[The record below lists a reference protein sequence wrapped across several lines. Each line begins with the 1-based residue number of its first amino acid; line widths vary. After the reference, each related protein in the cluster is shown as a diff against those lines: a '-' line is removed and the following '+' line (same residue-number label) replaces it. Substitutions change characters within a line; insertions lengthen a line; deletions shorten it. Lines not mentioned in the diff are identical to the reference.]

1 MRNSDLF
8 FNHKSMSVESYLAG
22 VLGGTD
28 GEGADEG
35 SNLLKKQGSKISNQQ
50 LLITLQAKVT
60 LKIINEEETGFQ
72 KRLFYP
78 QILKI
83 HPCHCCDHYMILLI
97 T

>member
-1 MRNSDLF
+1 M
-8 FNHKSMSVESYLAG
+8 SMESYLVG
-22 VLGGTD
+22 CFGGTG

-35 SNLLKKQGSKISNQQ
+35 SNLLKKRGSKISNQE

-78 QILKI
+78 QILQI
-83 HPCHCCDHYMILLI
+83 YPCSCCNHC
-97 T
+97 TV